1 MSEDKENVNSKPVLP
16 KLWILVSLGAVGPLA
31 MNIFIPSIPGLMLIF
46 DSGYGQVQLVL
57 TAYLI
62 SMALA
67 QLVVGPLSDRFGR
80 RLVVLCGLVTCIV
93 GSGLCICAS
102 QIEVLVLGRVVQAI
116 GASSGL
122 VMSRT
127 IIRDVFGID
136 RASSVMGYLTMA
148 MVIVPMLSPIIG
160 GVLDDA
166 FGWEASFVLVF
177 IYVLIICL
185 ACLRCLQETRREP
198 SDKEKTNTIISDFWW
213 LLRQWKF
220 NRYAFQISFSSAAF
234 YTFLGGSPFV
244 AIELFGATKSEYGLY
259 YMMAAGAYMLGNYFT
274 GRYSIWL
281 GSQKIIFL
289 GTFTSLIGGLFL
301 SYVYFTNILS
311 TGSLFLGMSIIA
323 LGNGLSLPAGNAA
336 AISADTKR
344 IGTAA
349 GLSGFM
355 QIGFGAAGAYIA
367 GLLLSNSAAP
377 FIVIMFGSVLL
388 AFVINIIGERISVS
402 R

>member
-377 FIVIMFGSVLL
+377 LIVIMFGSVLL